1 MHYKMSINKFDQF
14 LQSNSWADFQNS
26 VGHETFFINDKL
38 VIKHETSLWL
48 NYLYIPRAVVDKQD
62 LEYIKD
68 LAKKENCIFSRIDPG
83 LGSSVA
89 GQDTKTAQSENCWFL
104 KLDKSEDELIKA
116 MKSKTRYNIRLS
128 QKKEVEIV
136 VSTDLKD
143 INIFYKISAEMAKRQ
158 KIRIHP
164 KKYYLQL
171 FETFVKLNKAF
182 LYLAKYE
189 GRVIS
194 ANLIIYSEDTA
205 TYVHGSS
212 SNKYRNVMA
221 PYLLQWQAI
230 QDAKKAGLMY
240 YDFGGVAPENA
251 ENHEWAGI
259 TRFKQGFGG
268 EYVNYP
274 KSVDVIYSSGKYYIY
289 KLLRYLNKMFRS

>member
-1 MHYKMSINKFDQF
+1 MLINKFDQF
-14 LQSNSWADFQNS
+14 LQSNNWADFQNS

-38 VIKHETSLWL
+38 VIKHKTTLGL
-48 NYLYIPRAVVDKQD
+48 NYLYVPRAVVESRD
-62 LEYIKD
+62 LELIMD
-68 LAKKENCIFSRIDPG
+68 LAKKEDCIFSRIDPA
-83 LGSSVA
+83 LGSDVK

-104 KLDKSEDELIKA
+104 NLSSNEDELLKN
-116 MKSKTRYNIRLS
+116 MKSKTRYNIKLAN
-128 QKKEVEIV
+128 KKGVEVK
-136 VSTDLKD
+136 VSSDPKD
-143 INIFYKISAEMAKRQ
+143 IKVFYKLSAEMAKRQ

-164 KKYYLQL
+164 KQYYLEL
-171 FETFVKLNKAF
+171 FETFTKTNQAF
-182 LYLAKYE
+182 FYLARYE
-189 GRVIS
+189 GKVIS

-221 PYLLQWQAI
+221 PYLLQWQATL
-230 QDAKKAGLMY
+230 DAKKAGLSY
-240 YDFGGVAPENA
+240 YDFGGVAPENT

-289 KLLRYLNKMFRS
+289 KLLRYFNKMFKN